1 MRGASRAMESF
12 FEALHVPLACPS
24 WFAGRLWLLR
34 LGYYK
39 LMRPKVQAEDW
50 VWIIDHTV
58 QLGDDKC
65 LVILGVRLCDL
76 PSTDG
81 CIRHTDV
88 EPIELAPVKKSNG
101 EVVYQQLEQVV
112 SKTGVPRAILS
123 DHGTDLQ
130 AGIEKFRQQYP
141 QTSAIYD
148 IKHKTAA
155 LLKRELDQDGDWNR
169 FTQLATQ
176 TKQQVQQTALAA
188 LFPPNQK
195 TKARYMNIDVLVH
208 WGQNMI
214 AFLDTPQE
222 VRKPTFDEELVE
234 KKLGWV
240 RDFRSQLKDW
250 GELFETITA
259 TESFIRHH
267 GLYQGVHLELEQ
279 HLLPLPAQTERTQ
292 RLRGELIAFVTEQ
305 ESQVH
310 QGERLPGSSE
320 VIESVFGKMKR
331 LEQDQSKNGFT
342 SLLLGL
348 SALVSTTTNTVI
360 QKALETVPTKQVEI
374 WCQETLGQTLQ
385 SERRQAFA
393 PSKKAVQKWDQ
404 LLAAI

>member
-1 MRGASRAMESF
+1 
-12 FEALHVPLACPS
+12 L
-24 WFAGRLWLLR
+24 
-34 LGYYK
+34 
-39 LMRPKVQAEDW
+39 
-50 VWIIDHTV
+50 WIIDHTV

-81 CIRHTDV
+81 CIRHADV

-292 RLRGELIAFVTEQ
+292 RLRGELIA
-305 ESQVH
+305 
-310 QGERLPGSSE
+310 L
-320 VIESVFGKMKR
+320 
-331 LEQDQSKNGFT
+331 
-342 SLLLGL
+342 
-348 SALVSTTTNTVI
+348 
-360 QKALETVPTKQVEI
+360 
-374 WCQETLGQTLQ
+374 
-385 SERRQAFA
+385 
-393 PSKKAVQKWDQ
+393 
-404 LLAAI
+404 